1 MTINIIILLKL
12 LCCTSNSTFAPQIWR
27 GDDGGADHITLSE
40 LRSKCSIWGA
50 ALSMSNTI
58 SLMVSDHCLL
68 DFITISY
75 LLLISD
81 ICSSILT
88 FGPACQKWPI
98 LTTKKV
104 NMRAEKKRLPQG
116 RYWHVLFAKNGV
128 QIDQIWPVWLHL
140 YFTSGYRGFPP
151 CTLSQHPDNRET
163 GYSNVLGQPT
173 QIIPRL
179 DMDIS
184 AILPRHE
191 VSAPCSGL
199 LSFLTE

>member
-50 ALSMSNTI
+50 APQHEQYNQFDGQRSLLTGFHYNFLSSP
-58 SLMVSDHCLL
+58 H
-68 DFITISY
+68 FWH
-75 LLLISD
+75 LLLNSD
-81 ICSSILT
+81 IWPSLSKMAN
-88 FGPACQKWPI
+88 FDDQKS
-98 LTTKKV
+98 KYEG
-104 NMRAEKKRLPQG
+104 RKKRLPQG

-151 CTLSQHPDNRET
+151 CTLSQHPDSRET
-163 GYSNVLGQPT
+163 GYSNVLLGIWT
-173 QIIPRL
+173 WLLGWLIG
-179 DMDIS
+179 
-184 AILPRHE
+184 
-191 VSAPCSGL
+191 CS
-199 LSFLTE
+199 